1 MSFEIIAPAL
11 DTNNKT
17 VTVENIRIQNGLLV
31 EFDTEL
37 CNVSTPK
44 ASEILVAPGRGYIVV
59 WAEEGQDWP
68 VGSILI
74 NIYDTEEEA
83 RQAIERKNRQKVEVP
98 KKINATSKAK
108 ELAQRYGI
116 DLSLIKKDTII
127 KEKDVQEFFDSRKQ
141 V

>member
-1 MSFEIIAPAL
+1 M
-11 DTNNKT
+11 
-17 VTVENIRIQNGLLV
+17 
-31 EFDTEL
+31 
-37 CNVSTPK
+37 
-44 ASEILVAPGRGYIVV
+44 V

-127 KEKDVQEFFDSRKQ
+127 KEKDVQEFFDSRE
-141 V
+141 